1 MQKAI
6 KESSLVE
13 RPQAGTELGGAWL
26 RQACIDTVGGGALA
40 FVDGHDDAII
50 GIAERDGEDCV
61 VYDRAKVI
69 QALRRRDGM
78 DEDGA
83 NEFFEYNIAGS
94 WIGPGSRIFAARF

>member
-1 MQKAI
+1 MGQTIEECA
-6 KESSLVE
+6 LAA
-13 RPQAGTELGGAWL
+13 RLHAGSAPDGGCL
-26 RQACIDTVGGGALA
+26 RQSCIDAVGGDELA
-40 FVDGHDDAII
+40 FLDGHDDAII

-83 NEFFEYNIAGS
+83 AEFFEYNIAGS
-94 WIGPGSRIFAARF
+94 WVGPGTPIFATRF